1 MAPPD
6 PVETASPKHSVGAP
20 VQGQV
25 LSKAERISQSLKDV
39 SRQIRRPIWTWTT
52 IAAIPQERL
61 DHPFKFVIVFAFIAG
76 VIVPVALSGFYLALF
91 ASDQYASEA
100 RFAVRGGESRG
111 QVDPIAALTG
121 VTSTVRI
128 QDSQIVA
135 EYIRGRGM
143 VEELERSLNL
153 REMFASPK
161 ADFVFSF
168 NPTNPIE
175 KLVRYWWWQVD
186 VDVDRISGI
195 ITVIVRAFTPQD
207 ALAVTKAVIAA
218 SEKLVNDLSE
228 RSRRD
233 SLKQAQSELVL
244 AENVLQDRLKA
255 MRDLRNRDGVLDI
268 VKTSEALT
276 KVVADMRLEL
286 SRMESEYAA
295 QRKQNVSEASPQMRV
310 LEARIRST
318 REQIRLVEARMA
330 GGGTAGPTA
339 PAKTPD
345 GNPVLADSLSRFD
358 RLRLEQDFAQK
369 QYVTAAAALERA
381 RMEVEAQQ
389 VYLATFLQPVLA
401 EEALYP
407 KRWWILAAITAI
419 CLVLWGAGV
428 GVAVLIRNHAA

>member
-6 PVETASPKHSVGAP
+6 PIETAPRERAAGAP

-39 SRQIRRPIWTWTT
+39 SRQLRRPIWTWTT
-52 IAAIPQERL
+52 ITAIPQERL
-61 DHPFKFVIVFAFIAG
+61 GHPFKFAILLAFIAG
-76 VIVPVALSGFYLALF
+76 VIVPVALSGLYLALF
-91 ASDQYASEA
+91 ASDQYASEV

-128 QDSQIVA
+128 QDSLIVA

-143 VEELERSLNL
+143 VEELEKSLNL
-153 REMFASPK
+153 RQMFASPK

-168 NPTNPIE
+168 NPTKPIE

-207 ALAVTKAVIAA
+207 ALAIAKAMIAA
-218 SEKLVNDLSE
+218 SEKLVNDLSD
-228 RSRRD
+228 RARRD
-233 SLKQAQSELVL
+233 ALKQAQSELTL
-244 AENVLQDRLKA
+244 AENVLQERIRA
-255 MRDLRNRDGVLDI
+255 MRDLRNRDGVLDV

-276 KVVADMRLEL
+276 RVAADMRLEL

-318 REQIRLVEARMA
+318 REQIRLVEARIA
-330 GGGTAGPTA
+330 GGGTAALAA
-339 PAKTPD
+339 PARTPD

-389 VYLATFLQPVLA
+389 VYLASFLQPVLA

-407 KRWWILAAITAI
+407 KRWWIMAAIAAI

-428 GVAVLIRNHAA
+428 GVAVLVRNHAA